1 MKRLMVLLCVLI
13 LVCAITERARA
24 DSFVL
29 NVTSGGGWL
38 DVAQTPYGNL
48 CWAASASNMLAYS
61 GWNGGFIS
69 PADIFGEFSSHWS
82 NEFGN
87 PYYGI
92 NWWFDGTG
100 EGSPAHVTTAGGGY
114 YSGTLF
120 AANNG
125 YDEPGYMNPDNF
137 NASVWS
143 YVTGNVAANRV
154 FSMDLG
160 DSGGGIHWLTG
171 WGYDNTADAHK
182 VWVTDSWTG
191 ATAGFWMN
199 LTWDGSHWVSD
210 YASSSCNGGQGG
222 DCGWYVR
229 AMDSLQINSPIVPP
243 NGGGN
248 GTVPEPTSTLLLLGI
263 GLFGLSVGYRKRR

>member
-1 MKRLMVLLCVLI
+1 MVLLCVLI
-13 LVCAITERARA
+13 LVCGITERARA
-24 DSFVL
+24 ESFVL

-38 DVAQTPYGNL
+38 DVAQPTSSSY

-69 PADIFGEFSSHWS
+69 PAGIFGEFSSHWS

-100 EGSPAHVTTAGGGY
+100 EGSPADVTTPGGGGY
-114 YSGTLF
+114 YSEALF
-120 AANNG
+120 DAKNG
-125 YDEPGYMNPDNF
+125 YAEPNYPLGNTFYGN
-137 NASVWS
+137 VWS

-154 FSMDLG
+154 FSMNLG
-160 DSGGGIHWLTG
+160 DSGSGIHWLTG
-171 WGYDNTADAHK
+171 WGYDVTAAGDHN

-191 ATAGFWMN
+191 GAAAGFWMT
-199 LTWDGSHWVSD
+199 LRDDGTHWVSD
-210 YASSSCNGGQGG
+210 YESSSCNGGQGG